1 MPDVSK
7 LRLDNV
13 TYDIKD
19 DNARKYLVMVNEEP
33 VSATKIVVETGGDA
47 IELVTADDHPTYD
60 KRFCT
65 SASRPTMGLH
75 NGMMYKETDTH
86 KLIWYYGDHWYDA
99 MGTQLA

>member
-1 MPDVSK
+1 MADVSK
-7 LRLDNV
+7 LRLDDV

-33 VSATKIVVETGGDA
+33 VSATKVYITTNSDS
-47 IELVTADDHPTYD
+47 IELVTVDDHPTYD
-60 KRFCT
+60 ERWCT
-65 SASRPTMGLH
+65 STTRPTAELH

-86 KLIWYYGDHWYDA
+86 KLIWYYESHWYDA